1 MNRSRPSLLTLACI
15 ALVIGLVIPV
25 LDVVWKCRAGF
36 ETSEA
41 CVWGKSLFPLM
52 GAISLVII
60 APVTFGLLVFIRW
73 LWQTRA
79 GRSEPSS
86 S

>member
-1 MNRSRPSLLTLACI
+1 MNRSKPSLLTLAGV
-15 ALVIGLVIPV
+15 ALATGLAIPA

-52 GAISLVII
+52 GAISLVIL
-60 APVTFGLLVFIRW
+60 APVLFGLLVLVRW
-73 LWQTRA
+73 LWRIRA
-79 GRSEPSS
+79 GRSE
-86 S
+86 